1 MHSFYIVSCWVCYKQ
16 QGRWL
21 SADDMAL
28 RMNLPKQRFN
38 KYLYNLRKRGLIYV
52 KHKVP
57 TEHRLN
63 KFYYDL
69 TIQGK
74 VELWL
79 PLTMWERVALFFKL

>member
-1 MHSFYIVSCWVCYKQ
+1 
-16 QGRWL
+16 
-21 SADDMAL
+21 
-28 RMNLPKQRFN
+28 MNKPKTRYN

-52 KHKVP
+52 KKSVP

-74 VELWL
+74 VEL
-79 PLTMWERVALFFKL
+79 